1 MYDQEQIIQ
10 IYRQGFFIC
19 AGLSVV
25 GGIMTTIFFL
35 KFGIRRIIAVRT
47 GYEARKEIRRIE
59 EENRKKET
67 KTSDVFVLKTRFRLC
82 CQQKACGPSGLR
94 LSVCFLWENCFCCF
108 GRLRAYLAFQR

>member
-10 IYRQGFFIC
+10 IYCQGFFIC

-25 GGIMTTIFFL
+25 GGIMTTIFFW

-67 KTSDVFVLKTRFRLC
+67 KTSDVFVLKKNVMMVHTNEVIERD
-82 CQQKACGPSGLR
+82 G
-94 LSVCFLWENCFCCF
+94 
-108 GRLRAYLAFQR
+108 GRS

>member
-1 MYDQEQIIQ
+1 MYDQERIIQ

-25 GGIMTTIFFL
+25 GGIMTTIFFW

-59 EENRKKET
+59 KKQ
-67 KTSDVFVLKTRFRLC
+67 KQVMCLC
-82 CQQKACGPSGLR
+82 
-94 LSVCFLWENCFCCF
+94 
-108 GRLRAYLAFQR
+108 

>member
-47 GYEARKEIRRIE
+47 GYEVHTNEVIE
-59 EENRKKET
+59 K
-67 KTSDVFVLKTRFRLC
+67 D
-82 CQQKACGPSGLR
+82 G
-94 LSVCFLWENCFCCF
+94 
-108 GRLRAYLAFQR
+108 GRS